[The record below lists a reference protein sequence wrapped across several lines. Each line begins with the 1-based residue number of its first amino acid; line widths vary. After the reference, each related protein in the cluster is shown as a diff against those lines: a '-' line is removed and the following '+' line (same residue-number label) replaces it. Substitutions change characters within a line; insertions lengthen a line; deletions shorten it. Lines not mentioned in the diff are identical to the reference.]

1 MFVFQFPFPFARL
14 IGCLTRSVR
23 FDLQRLRCSPLSLS
37 FSLPF
42 IMQSANLSNRLQID
56 KLSTAISVFVS
67 PNSSSSLWAPHA
79 FKATLQML
87 CFCVFFI
94 RFLKRVWPH
103 EQRLYWSLA
112 WYMAYGIRTTSTQH
126 IQLLIGKS
134 IDQLC
139 RQRVGATSLTVSELG
154 SSYEIFSKKRLRT
167 VAEARVK
174 L

>member
-1 MFVFQFPFPFARL
+1 MASGEYRRPQSDSGVSFRCLRLKCELYLNVCLSISISLCPAHRLFNSFSTLRSTKITLFP
-14 IGCLTRSVR
+14 S
-23 FDLQRLRCSPLSLS
+23 LSL
-37 FSLPF
+37 F

-87 CFCVFFI
+87 CFCIIF
-94 RFLKRVWPH
+94 
-103 EQRLYWSLA
+103 YSLFETCLTTRTTA
-112 WYMAYGIRTTSTQH
+112 LLIPCLANGIRTTSTQH

-139 RQRVGATSLTVSELG
+139 R
-154 SSYEIFSKKRLRT
+154 
-167 VAEARVK
+167 
-174 L
+174 

>member
-37 FSLPF
+37 LHYAIGELIKSL
-42 IMQSANLSNRLQID
+42 ANWQIVNCD
-56 KLSTAISVFVS
+56 F
-67 PNSSSSLWAPHA
+67 
-79 FKATLQML
+79 
-87 CFCVFFI
+87 CFCISEFFFFFMGSTRIQSYFANALFLFYFFI

-112 WYMAYGIRTTSTQH
+112 WHMAYGIRTTSTQH

-139 RQRVGATSLTVSELG
+139 RQRGATSLTVSELG
-154 SSYEIFSKKRLRT
+154 SSYEIFS
-167 VAEARVK
+167 
-174 L
+174 